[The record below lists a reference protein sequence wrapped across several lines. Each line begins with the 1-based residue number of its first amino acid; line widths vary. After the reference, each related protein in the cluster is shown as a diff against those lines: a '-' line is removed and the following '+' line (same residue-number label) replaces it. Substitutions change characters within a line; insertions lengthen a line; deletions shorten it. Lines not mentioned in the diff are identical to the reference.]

1 MSDPSA
7 LLPRLIPVRDLPKA
21 AKTTRQDAAT
31 KAERA
36 AIAEAFGLLELAAL
50 TFDYSLKAEGDDG
63 WRVAGTLRATV
74 SQACVVT
81 LEPVTGQI
89 RETFDRVFAPGGV

>member
-36 AIAEAFGLLELAAL
+36 AIAEAP
-50 TFDYSLKAEGDDG
+50 
-63 WRVAGTLRATV
+63 LRAV
-74 SQACVVT
+74 MPDRVT
-81 LEPVTGQI
+81 L
-89 RETFDRVFAPGGV
+89 D